1 MADQAELYVQWLY
14 RFNLC
19 NYLCSFL
26 IWPEYYKTI
35 VVAEGRAVHHL
46 SKYTMYC
53 AVVRPLS
60 GSMKCKR

>member
-1 MADQAELYVQWLY
+1 
-14 RFNLC
+14 
-19 NYLCSFL
+19 
-26 IWPEYYKTI
+26 